1 MAAGRGKLQLR
12 ASQPP
17 AQTLVAMSNQPPE
30 NATPE
35 QPVAAQV
42 LSTGRRDR
50 EGKRLIAGHF
60 SKATWATL
68 RDIGTRTEKTSQ
80 ELLQEALDDLFA
92 KYRRRQQ

>member
-12 ASQPP
+12 ASQSP
-17 AQTLVAMSNQPPE
+17 AQTPVAIPNPPLE
-30 NATPE
+30 AATPE
-35 QPVAAQV
+35 QPVATKA
-42 LSTGRRDR
+42 LSNTGRRDR

-92 KYRRRQQ
+92 KYRRPQ